1 MSPRESWHE
10 EKQSAFLY
18 RVLAES
24 EGGNSRARL
33 FEQLADN
40 AERQA
45 GMWAERLRA
54 AGLPPPAEFEPEPR
68 ARIAARLIRVF
79 GGRSMRP
86 MLAALK
92 VRGLSL
98 YSVPALSA
106 GHSMPTS
113 MSPERRHRAAASGGS
128 LRAAVFGMNDGL
140 VSNTS
145 LILGVAGASA
155 SPSSILIAG
164 LAGLLAG
171 AFSMAAGEYV
181 SVLSQRE
188 LFEHQLALERAELA
202 EYPQEE
208 AEELALIYRAR
219 GLEEAEAKRLAQRVM
234 HDPKTALDALAR
246 EELGLDPDDLGS
258 PWGAAGSSFAAFAVG
273 ALIPLAP
280 FLFLAGD
287 SAVLAAACV
296 AALALFGVGA
306 ALSLF
311 TNRGAFASGLRM
323 LAIGASAGGATWF
336 VGRLFGVAVA

>member
-1 MSPRESWHE
+1 MSAREGWHE

-18 RVLAES
+18 RVLAEAES
-24 EGGNSRARL
+24 GNARARL
-33 FEQLADN
+33 FSQLADS
-40 AERQA
+40 AEKQA
-45 GMWAERLRA
+45 GLWEERLRA
-54 AGLPPPAEFEPEPR
+54 AGQPPPHGFEPDTR
-68 ARIAARLIRVF
+68 AKLAARLIRTF

-98 YSVPALSA
+98 YSVPSLSS
-106 GHSMPTS
+106 GHAMPTTT
-113 MSPERRHRAAASGGS
+113 SPERRHRAAASGGS

-155 SPSSILIAG
+155 GPNAILIAG
-164 LAGLLAG
+164 VAGLLAG

-188 LFEHQLALERAELA
+188 LFEHQIALERAELA
-202 EYPQEE
+202 EYPEEE
-208 AEELALIYRAR
+208 AEELALVYRAR
-219 GLEEAEAKRLAQRVM
+219 GLDDAEAKRLASRVM
-234 HDPKTALDALAR
+234 SDPQSALDALAR

-273 ALIPLAP
+273 ALVPLAP
-280 FLFLAGD
+280 FLVFEGTR
-287 SAVLAAACV
+287 AVLVAAAI

-311 TNRGAFASGLRM
+311 TNKSAWASGLRM
-323 LAIGASAGGATWF
+323 LSIGALAGGATWAI
-336 VGRLFGVAVA
+336 GKLFGVAVG

>member
-1 MSPRESWHE
+1 MAALESWHE

-18 RVLAES
+18 RVLAEAES
-24 EGGNSRARL
+24 GNARARM
-33 FEQLADN
+33 FAQLADN
-40 AERQA
+40 AEKQA
-45 GMWAERLRA
+45 GMWAERLKS
-54 AGLPPPAEFEPEPR
+54 AGSPPPSSFQPETR
-68 ARIAARLIRVF
+68 ARIAARLIRIF

-98 YSVPALSA
+98 YSVPSLSS
-106 GHSMPTS
+106 GHAMPTTL
-113 MSPERRHRAAASGGS
+113 SPERRHRAASSGGS

-145 LILGVAGASA
+145 LILGVAGAA
-155 SPSSILIAG
+155 AAPNAILIAG

-188 LFEHQLALERAELA
+188 LFEYQIALEKAELD
-202 EYPQEE
+202 EYPEEE
-208 AEELALIYRAR
+208 AEELALVYRAR
-219 GLEEAEAKRLAQRVM
+219 GLDDADAKKLASRVM
-234 HDPKTALDALAR
+234 SDPKSALDALAR

-273 ALIPLAP
+273 ALVPLAP
-280 FLFLAGD
+280 FLFLTGD
-287 SAVLAAACV
+287 QAVLAAAIV
-296 AALALFGVGA
+296 ASIALFGVGA

-311 TNRGAFASGLRM
+311 TNRGAWFSGLRM
-323 LAIGASAGGATWF
+323 LAIGALAGGATWS
-336 VGRLFGVAVA
+336 VGKLFGVALG